1 MMKRLGSEAGLEDR
15 PRRAPGSSKALPQVR
30 SPAGTNGCSNDGIGA
45 GGFVSPH
52 QHFPQIS
59 RKIKA
64 CASCRKQKVRFDR
77 SPWLKVTMGLTC
89 ACNRSDV

>member
-1 MMKRLGSEAGLEDR
+1 MTKRLGSEAGLEDR
-15 PRRAPGSSKALPQVR
+15 PRREPGSGKALPQVR
-30 SPAGTNGCSNDGIGA
+30 LPAGTNGCSNDGIGA

-77 SPWLKVTMGLTC
+77 SPVVESNHGL
-89 ACNRSDV
+89 NIRLR